1 MQFLVLLVLFL
12 IKWNPTQINSW
23 SRTFRVGEPLLISFA
38 KALISK
44 GYCYSAQTINNP
56 AQLCKWSSWQILLTR
71 EGRTVVKESPIGKEV
86 RTVEWSGTTGNPT
99 TAVLPE
105 YRRKSKSGTKKVQL
119 GFLPPKQWSTFIRL
133 NWIRR
138 RGEDFLWRVSEWF
151 PTKSK
156 SALTQQSS
164 KWSNTT
170 QHNTTEEE
178 HCLDLVRTVNNCL
191 VQTTIVQ
198 GLPSFSLNPCS
209 SIFSRARSTKLKLAE
224 IVVLI

>member
-1 MQFLVLLVLFL
+1 MQSLVLLVLFM

-71 EGRTVVKESPIGKEV
+71 ETNSHQRESQWERGQDAWM
-86 RTVEWSGTTGNPT
+86 EWYNL

-151 PTKSK
+151 PSRSK
-156 SALTQQSS
+156 
-164 KWSNTT
+164 
-170 QHNTTEEE
+170 
-178 HCLDLVRTVNNCL
+178 
-191 VQTTIVQ
+191 
-198 GLPSFSLNPCS
+198 
-209 SIFSRARSTKLKLAE
+209 
-224 IVVLI
+224 